1 MSTTLINNAIT
12 YAGIP
17 IHDSTIGNPLF
28 TTWMVDASD
37 GLQSFDVLC
46 YGDSNNQYSP
56 TGDTFTGFIDGL
68 AKGFELLGIPCY
80 GSPIYW
86 AGCPSRKYGLYFNV
100 ISTLPGGTGTVELGS
115 VDSDAEYATPKLDL
129 TGPAGGFFSTS
140 LGTDADD
147 WVKVESASLAVSHKI
162 YADITWPLGNQEVTG
177 RWIYIRT
184 INNAGAYNL
193 LSIHSTPNQGN
204 IARDLSGQL
213 GYAVATQTLN
223 AATRSAAI
231 DMAFAGAGV
240 GNNSTGKAGFV
251 FNSMHT
257 STIGCCVSSIYS
269 RAGAS
274 STNYKNDLSLLYNHN
289 SNTKL
294 KLYIKEVVDR
304 QLSANSKNTGRVA
317 IFFNCGHNATAGATA
332 TDQANTFV
340 ADHKETARLLKETWI
355 SLGYKESDLC
365 FIFTFAHPFSTTQ
378 AGQSEYFK
386 KTREKLY
393 EECSGIG
400 LNALVVNHTS
410 NLPAEAYVTQVLWDA
425 AGNNTPSSTPAS
437 HLVPAGYLAIGK
449 VITSSLVNYFK
460 GFIKQK
466 K

>member
-12 YAGIP
+12 YAGLP

-56 TGDTFTGFIDGL
+56 TGDAFTGFIDGL
-68 AKGFELLGIPCY
+68 AKGFELLGIPTY

-86 AGCPSRKYGLYFNV
+86 AGAESRKYGLYFST
-100 ISTLPGGTGTVELGS
+100 ISALPGGTGTVELGS
-115 VDSDAEYATPKLDL
+115 ADSDSEYTTPKSDL
-129 TGPAGGFFSTS
+129 AGPGGGLFSTS
-140 LGTDADD
+140 LGTGGDD
-147 WVKVESASLAVSHKI
+147 WVKVETASQAVSHKI
-162 YADITWPLGNQEVTG
+162 TGDVAWPLSNQQITG
-177 RWIYIRT
+177 RWLYIRT
-184 INNAGAYNL
+184 LLSAGAYNL

-204 IARDLSGQL
+204 IAKNLSGQL
-213 GYAVATQTLN
+213 GYDVVTQTLN
-223 AATRSAAI
+223 AATRTAAI

-240 GNNSTGKAGFV
+240 GNNSSGKAGFV

-257 STIGCCVSSIYS
+257 NIIGCCVSSIYS

-274 STNYKNDLSLLYNHN
+274 STEYKNDLTALYNHN

-317 IFFNCGHNATAGATA
+317 IFFNCGHNATAGSTPV
-332 TDQANTFV
+332 DTFTS
-340 ADHKETARLLKETWI
+340 DLKETARLLKETWL
-355 SLGYKESDLC
+355 SLGYKESNLC
-365 FIFTFAHPFSTTQ
+365 FIFTFAHPASTTQ
-378 AGQSEYFK
+378 AGESSVFK
-386 KTREKLY
+386 GTRDKLLRD
-393 EECSGIG
+393 CAVLA
-400 LNALVVNHTS
+400 LNSCVVEHTS
-410 NLPAEAYVTQVLWDA
+410 NLPAEAYVTQLLWDS

-449 VITSSLVNYFK
+449 VITSSLVNWYK